1 MRIAILSFVLVF
13 CFAGCQR
20 ESAAPVAAKAQDT
33 GGSTDSQS
41 ESERLNVWFENKYEQ
56 QLLMSPSQL
65 TRLGRRERYDEYDDL
80 SEAEADRRL
89 AWLGATVAELKS
101 QFDYARL
108 DLETQTSYDLWVY
121 RYEQALAGREFRR
134 RNYVITQMQGAHTA
148 IPNFLIRYHQ
158 VNTEADM
165 RAYIDRIGAI
175 SLAVAQLLERAKLHA
190 AEGVRPPGF
199 AYEAVIEESGKLL
212 AGAPFSESSEAAPI
226 WADALQKIAQLRS
239 GGHIDEA
246 TAQSLID
253 ATRQVLIGEFLPSY
267 TALIDW
273 FSLDIDNADREPQGV
288 SELPQGDAF
297 YAYRLKAMTTTDLS
311 ADAIHEIGLSEV
323 ARLREEMAAVI
334 ERVGFTGS
342 LQEFFEYL
350 STDDRFFYPNT
361 NEGRQ
366 AYVDDSQ
373 AYLDAINIRLPEF
386 FGLLPKA
393 QLVVKRVEA
402 YREQDGAAQH
412 YMRGTPDGSLPG
424 VYYAHL
430 SDMRSMP
437 KPPMEAV
444 AYHEGNPG
452 HHMQLS
458 IAAEL
463 TSVPKF
469 RTRSSYTVYSEGWGL
484 YAELLAKEMG
494 GYQDEYSEFG
504 RLTTEMWRAVRLV
517 VDTGLHAKGWPEA
530 GAVGYFMDNTA
541 IAEGAIRSEVKRY
554 LVMPGQAT
562 AYKIGMLKILE
573 LRTRA
578 KSALGERFDIR
589 EFHDVVLG
597 GGGLP
602 LTILERRID
611 NWLKSKT
618 LPAAANQDPQAS
630 GSQG

>member
-1 MRIAILSFVLVF
+1 MRISILSFLLVL
-13 CFAGCQR
+13 CFAGCQP
-20 ESAAPVAAKAQDT
+20 ESAAPVADGTQAS
-33 GGSTDSQS
+33 GGPTDAQS
-41 ESERLNVWFENKYEQ
+41 ESERLNVWFEDKYEQ

-65 TRLGRRERYDEYDDL
+65 TRLGRPERYDEYDDL

-89 AWLGATVAELKS
+89 AWFGATVTELKS
-101 QFDYARL
+101 QFDYAQL

-134 RNYVITQMQGAHTA
+134 RNYVITQMMGAHTA

-165 RAYIDRIGAI
+165 RAYIARIGAI
-175 SLAVAQLLERAKLHA
+175 SRAVSQLLERAKLHA
-190 AEGVRPPGF
+190 AEGVRPPAF
-199 AYEAVIEESGKLL
+199 AYDAVIEESGKLL
-212 AGAPFSESSEAAPI
+212 AGVPFTQSPEAAPI
-226 WADALQKIAQLRS
+226 WADVQQKIAHLRS
-239 GGHIDEA
+239 TGVIDET
-246 TAQSLID
+246 TAQSLTD
-253 ATRQVLIGEFLPSY
+253 AARQALLGEFLPSY

-273 FSLDIDNADREPQGV
+273 FSLDIDNADGEPQGV
-288 SELPQGDAF
+288 SALPQGDAF

-323 ARLREEMAAVI
+323 ARLREEMQAVI

-342 LQEFFEYL
+342 LQDFFQYL
-350 STDDRFFYPNT
+350 SEDDRFFYPNT
-361 NEGRQ
+361 DAGRQ
-366 AYVDDSQ
+366 AYLDDSQ
-373 AYLDAINIRLPEF
+373 AYLDAIGERLPDF

-463 TSVPKF
+463 TGVPKF
-469 RTRSSYTVYSEGWGL
+469 RTRSSYTAYSEGWGL

-494 GYQDEYSEFG
+494 GYQDDYSEFG

-517 VDTGLHAKGWPEA
+517 VDTGLHSKGWSEE
-530 GAVGYFMDNTA
+530 GAVAYFLDNTA
-541 IAEGAIRSEVKRY
+541 LAEGAIRSEVQRY
-554 LVMPGQAT
+554 LVWPGQAT

-573 LRTRA
+573 LRARA
-578 KSALGERFDIR
+578 RAALGERFDIR

-611 NWLKSKT
+611 NWLKVKT
-618 LPAAANQDPQAS
+618 LPAAADSDPQAS
-630 GSQG
+630 DSQG